1 MDLLQAVVSI
11 FAERSSFFIRLT
23 LEHLWISAAA
33 IGIAVL
39 VGGAAGILI
48 SRYERAARPTLG
60 VVNFLYTIPSI
71 SMLGFLIPF
80 FGVGNAAAII
90 ALTVYA
96 LLPMVRATHTGLT
109 NINPALVE
117 AAVGMGGTEFQVLT
131 RVRLPLALPV
141 IMSGIRSMVTMTVAL
156 AGIASFIGAGG
167 LGVAIYRGITTNN
180 PALTIAGSFL
190 IAILALV
197 MDAVLGVLERRLGR
211 RRQVRGKV
219 RRSLH
224 VAAALLAAL
233 LAVGGGIYGM
243 FGKRDVIHIATKPM
257 TEQLIMGEMLKLLI
271 EHDTDLTVRLTT
283 GVGGGTS
290 NIQPAMERGNF
301 DVYPEYTGTGWNMV
315 LKETEPYSESLFP
328 ALTAAYHERYHMR
341 WLGMYGFNDTF
352 GIAVRG
358 DIAAQYGLRTYSD
371 LERAA
376 PMLTFGAEY
385 DFFEREDGYPAFCR
399 AYGLN
404 FARTMDLDIGLKY
417 RALAN
422 GQIDAMTI
430 FTTDGQL
437 AAADA
442 VVLADDRGF
451 FPSYRCGNVVREEV
465 LEKHPELVDVLEKL
479 TDTVTDAEMASMN
492 YAVETEGREP
502 RIVAEEFLRAKGVLE

>member
-1 MDLLQAVVSI
+1 
-11 FAERSSFFIRLT
+11 
-23 LEHLWISAAA
+23 
-33 IGIAVL
+33 
-39 VGGAAGILI
+39 
-48 SRYERAARPTLG
+48 
-60 VVNFLYTIPSI
+60 
-71 SMLGFLIPF
+71 
-80 FGVGNAAAII
+80 
-90 ALTVYA
+90 
-96 LLPMVRATHTGLT
+96 
-109 NINPALVE
+109 
-117 AAVGMGGTEFQVLT
+117 
-131 RVRLPLALPV
+131 
-141 IMSGIRSMVTMTVAL
+141 
-156 AGIASFIGAGG
+156 
-167 LGVAIYRGITTNN
+167 
-180 PALTIAGSFL
+180 
-190 IAILALV
+190 
-197 MDAVLGVLERRLGR
+197 
-211 RRQVRGKV
+211 
-219 RRSLH
+219 
-224 VAAALLAAL
+224 
-233 LAVGGGIYGM
+233 M